1 MVHDP
6 MSPSVTDVS
15 ASAARADDAL
25 APLTVTVA
33 TARRIS
39 GLGNTTIWGLIK
51 DQKLETVHIGRRT
64 LITYRSLVVL
74 LAPLS
79 ARSRPTKVQPD
90 DC

>member
-1 MVHDP
+1 
-6 MSPSVTDVS
+6 MSSIADMPLSAPAVESV
-15 ASAARADDAL
+15 L
-25 APLTVTVA
+25 EPLTVTVA

-39 GLGNTTIWGLIK
+39 GLGNTTIWLLIK

-64 LITYRSLVVL
+64 LITYRSLVAL

-79 ARSRPTKVQPD
+79 ARSRPAKVQPD